1 MNCAGVRDQLTE
13 HALGILSV
21 RDASTVDRH
30 IQWCAACRK
39 EAGDL
44 QRASATL
51 AFSPAPAEPDAALE
65 DRVVADVRGAAGVR
79 TAHQAP
85 PRRSR
90 WVAAAVAAAFVAV
103 SGLGWGAVMAG
114 RAARFEDRADVATA
128 QQRTA
133 LEEFRRLVQS
143 IEFSDPADQVFIGR
157 LMPAQSSGG
166 GGAAMTLVSPSIIDL
181 AIVMVNGVPPER
193 WATLPFTVHLMG
205 PDGAR
210 LKVGR
215 IDALDSG
222 GADTISREF
231 NGDLTGFDRVVVVD
245 AKGHVVMSGPLATR
259 ADVASPAP

>member
-1 MNCAGVRDQLTE
+1 MNCAGVREQLTE

-21 RDASTVDRH
+21 RDASTVERH
-30 IQWCAACRK
+30 LQWCAACRK

-51 AFSPAPAEPDAALE
+51 AFSPAPAEPPAVLQ
-65 DRVVADVRGAAGVR
+65 DRVVADVREVAGVR
-79 TAHQAP
+79 VARPAP
-85 PRRSR
+85 PRRTR

-157 LMPAQSSGG
+157 LVPAEGSGG

-181 AIVMVNGVPPER
+181 AIVMVNGVPPDR
-193 WATLPFTVHLMG
+193 WATLPFTVRLTG
-205 PDGAR
+205 PEGR

-215 IDALDSG
+215 IESLDSA

-245 AKGHVVMSGPLATR
+245 AKGHVVMSGPLATK